1 MKNIRKEVSDVPP
14 SAHEHLRE
22 SPMILRMVR
31 SMSGE
36 ANGNQGVDRGGQACF
51 ESADASGEG
60 LRGELE
66 RCLFANAYAN
76 SGPI

>member
-14 SAHEHLRE
+14 NAHGHLRE

-31 SMSGE
+31 GMSGE

-51 ESADASGEG
+51 DSADALREG
-60 LRGELE
+60 LAR
-66 RCLFANAYAN
+66 
-76 SGPI
+76 